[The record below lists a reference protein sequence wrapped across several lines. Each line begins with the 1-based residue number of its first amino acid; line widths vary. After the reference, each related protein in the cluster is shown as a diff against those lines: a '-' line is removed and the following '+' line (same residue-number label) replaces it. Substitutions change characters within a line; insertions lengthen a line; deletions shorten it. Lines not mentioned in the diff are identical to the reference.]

1 METDDSADYLPNF
14 GRPDW
19 PGPISLDDWRFP
31 ELNQPVDVVLIVRR
45 TDVKG
50 YTSRDQHWF
59 IQWDRG
65 CFSDNG
71 REVPVT
77 RRVQI
82 VREMILRGPEEE
94 RGRMLPHLTNWGA
107 NTKTPTGLTTAERSH
122 RIIVRSMTKDE
133 RVRLEEIANATRVR
147 VPNGRWNCQD
157 WIKTVLMSAVKE
169 GLIDQGE
176 YDKAITQ
183 AENVPPMLVE

>member
-19 PGPISLDDWRFP
+19 LGPISLDDWRFP

-50 YTSRDQHWF
+50 NTSREQHWF

-65 CFSDNG
+65 CFTDNG

-82 VREMILRGPEEE
+82 VREMILRGSDDE
-94 RGRMLPHLTNWGA
+94 RGRMLPHLANWGA
-107 NTKTPTGLTTAERSH
+107 NTKTPTGLTTVERSH
-122 RIIVRSMTKDE
+122 RIIIKRMTKEE
-133 RVRLEEIANATRVR
+133 RVRLQEIADSTRVR

-157 WIKTVLMSAVKE
+157 WIKTVLMTAVQE
-169 GLIDQGE
+169 ALIDQGQ
-176 YDKAITQ
+176 YDEAITQ
-183 AENVPPMLVE
+183 AESVPPAVVE